1 LIADHSAQTGAYI
14 GLGSNLE
21 TPAEQVIRAFGELH
35 RIPQTWC
42 IARSSLYVS
51 APLGPTDQP
60 DYINAAAALVTGL
73 DARSL
78 LNHLQAIE
86 RAHGRERGER
96 WGPRTL
102 DLDLLI
108 FGETIVNTRELVL
121 PHPEICNRDF
131 VLIPLH
137 EIAPELRI
145 PGRGA
150 LAGLIPD
157 HSPEGLTIW
166 KGVAAD
172 FDGSSSML

>member
-1 LIADHSAQTGAYI
+1 MIADHSARTRAYV

-21 TPAEQVIRAFGELH
+21 DPAEQVSRAFGELN
-35 RIPQTWC
+35 RIPRTRC
-42 IARSSLYVS
+42 IACSSLYIS
-51 APLGPTDQP
+51 SPLGPSDQP
-60 DYINAAAALVTGL
+60 DYINAAAALMTGL
-73 DARSL
+73 DARGL
-78 LNHLQAIE
+78 LMHLQAIE
-86 RAHGRERGER
+86 RAHSRERGER

-108 FGETIVNTRELVL
+108 FGETIMNTRELVL

-137 EIAPELRI
+137 EIAPELGI

-157 HSPEGLTIW
+157 RSPEGLTLW
-166 KGVAAD
+166 KGDAPD